1 MLKIIT
7 FHFLYSYYMLIYG
20 HFPKDIIP
28 AMSPYLGASRCAL
41 WPLVRS
47 WRPRWWWTW
56 QDHIPRR
63 SPPWRWTRCQMT
75 WPSPPGPC
83 DRRWPQRLDTMAIL
97 IYGGFHK
104 WDYTSWMVYNLE
116 NPTEIFWFVLIYF
129 GICWSLMILGV
140 HMFLSLDV
148 LLFMCFPHVLSCVS
162 PFVFVLP
169 PFWWLFEFV
178 SIEFSRF
185 PYFVHLCSFFL
196 PASSPTV
203 SVYPANDCHE
213 WTTVGWHY
221 FYRCSLI
228 LLHGFPFLLRDV
240 PFLSISPMVN
250 GSSGDIRV
258 S

>member
-20 HFPKDIIP
+20 HFPKISSLP
-28 AMSPYLGASRCAL
+28 CP
-41 WPLVRS
+41 PTLVRPGVRLTS
-47 WRPRWWWTW
+47 GAELEAPVVVNVAGPHSSQITAMAL
-56 QDHIPRR
+56 DSVSNDMTI
-63 SPPWRWTRCQMT
+63 STRAMRQAMT
-75 WPSPPGPC
+75 ATVGHNG
-83 DRRWPQRLDTMAIL
+83 IL

-178 SIEFSRF
+178 SIEFPGF
-185 PYFVHLCSFFL
+185 HIFVHCVPFFFQQVVQPFSL
-196 PASSPTV
+196 PSKWL
-203 SVYPANDCHE
+203 HE